1 MVASPEQDEACF
13 TSRKV
18 AYRRR
23 RQPARS
29 HRLRQSC
36 GGSLSLRILTQ
47 PCEAF
52 SQALPLSASTRTPK
66 FAPEN
71 RSPNLPSLP
80 PPLSP
85 QPVRFSLYFTP
96 IALRSIIFGACHSH
110 HTTTIVRITPNST
123 PQTAHWLMSGLLAC
137 SSSGFSPDLRANSGR

>member
-1 MVASPEQDEACF
+1 MVASPEQDEARL

-18 AYRRR
+18 AYRGR

-52 SQALPLSASTRTPK
+52 SQALPLSASPGLL
-66 FAPEN
+66 
-71 RSPNLPSLP
+71 NLPQKIAPHSTFAS

-85 QPVRFSLYFTP
+85 QSVRFSLYFIP

-123 PQTAHWLMSGLLAC
+123 PQTVHWLMSGLLAC
-137 SSSGFSPDLRANSGR
+137 SSSGFSPELCANSDR

>member
-36 GGSLSLRILTQ
+36 RGSLSLRILTQ

-52 SQALPLSASTRTPK
+52 SQALPLSASPGLL
-66 FAPEN
+66 
-71 RSPNLPSLP
+71 NLPQKIAPHSTFASPSLSVARPLLPLLHSNCFKVHHFWRLPLP
-80 PPLSP
+80 P
-85 QPVRFSLYFTP
+85 
-96 IALRSIIFGACHSH
+96 H
-110 HTTTIVRITPNST
+110 HY
-123 PQTAHWLMSGLLAC
+123 
-137 SSSGFSPDLRANSGR
+137 